1 MTQLKDVRG
10 DHTFLIPVAGQGTAA
25 TDDEWAGF
33 IAPFNCKVTAVKW
46 VPNAAVTADA
56 TNYFSVVVKNR
67 KAGAGTTA
75 IGTRAYSATNGVAFT
90 PETVT
95 LSATAADANVDAGDL
110 VSVAKTHSGTGL
122 AMPDGLV
129 QVTVRAR

>member
-1 MTQLKDVRG
+1 MQLKDIQG

-25 TDDEWAGF
+25 TTDEWAGF
-33 IAPFNCKVTAVKW
+33 VAPFRCVVTAVKW
-46 VPNAAVTADA
+46 TPNAAVTADG

-67 KAGAGTTA
+67 GSGAGTTA
-75 IGTRAYSATNGVAFT
+75 IATRAYSATNGVAFT
-90 PETVT
+90 SETVT
-95 LSATAADANVDAGDL
+95 LSGTAADLNVAAGDL
-110 VSVAKTHSGTGL
+110 VSVAKTVGGSGL